1 MVNTWL
7 GGPRIFYTWNTEE
20 SWEVWLSA
28 FHRSTDYKLDATV
41 SVFKKKRLD
50 TLIPSAAPLSIQIGF
65 MLISTQSVIYG
76 ELNK

>member
-41 SVFKKKRLD
+41 CVFKKKKEVRHFD
-50 TLIPSAAPLSIQIGF
+50 SISCAPIHPDWLHA
-65 MLISTQSVIYG
+65 Y
-76 ELNK
+76 